1 MSDNQNITTAE
12 ATTWVER
19 NCHDTEVCKRL
30 RSRAVAR
37 QLYIH
42 IKTLEQQNSLL
53 RRTLQHVK
61 SEANVI
67 DFGTGRE

>member
-1 MSDNQNITTAE
+1 MNNQNITTAE
-12 ATTWVER
+12 ATIWVER
-19 NCHDTEVCKRL
+19 NCYDNAVCKRL

-37 QLYIH
+37 QLYLH
-42 IKTLEQQNSLL
+42 IKILEQQNSLL
-53 RRTLQHVK
+53 RRALQHVR

>member
-1 MSDNQNITTAE
+1 MNNQTITITE
-12 ATTWVER
+12 AAVWVER
-19 NCHDTEVCKRL
+19 NCHDNEVCKRL

-42 IKTLEQQNSLL
+42 IKILEQQNSLL